1 MMTKIRGGCA
11 VGVVALLSFAFC
23 TRLGAQ
29 ESAQES
35 YVESVAISAED
46 IARMGV
52 VFAPALAVDTTAG
65 VRYPATV
72 INSPE
77 SSDSVTAAWGGTIIA
92 WKYIAGAAV
101 TAGSVLA
108 TLRSQDVLPLQEAWM
123 EAVTALQSANFALGK
138 DERLFEQ
145 GVIARQR
152 LNQARL
158 AQQQAAFT
166 ERSARAL
173 LAQGGFDAAMLQAL
187 REQGRGLGEYYLIA
201 GADGIL
207 SQRLYSVGAYVQA
220 GDVLA
225 TLNSGARLWAR
236 AQVSARAAAA
246 LQIGQR
252 LSVAGSAEPLTLRQR
267 NYVIDSSN
275 QTIELL
281 AEFDDQVSF
290 TPGQILSLILPPA
303 APGVLIPARAVVHSG
318 SSTTVYV
325 RSEGGVEAR
334 TLPLQSIGADYLA
347 TTGIAVGEEIAV
359 QGTAVLKGIQLGL
372 GGGE

>member
-11 VGVVALLSFAFC
+11 VGVVALLSVAFC
-23 TRLGAQ
+23 IRLGAQ
-29 ESAQES
+29 ESAQET
-35 YVESVAISAED
+35 YTESVAIGAED

-65 VRYPATV
+65 ARYPATV
-72 INSPE
+72 INSPD
-77 SSDSVTAAWGGTIIA
+77 SSASVTATWRGTIVA

-123 EAVTALQSANFALGK
+123 EAATALQGADFALRK
-138 DERLFEQ
+138 DETLFEQ

-152 LNQARL
+152 LNQTRL
-158 AQQQAAFT
+158 LQQQAAFT

-173 LAQGGFDAAMLQAL
+173 LAQGGFDTAMLQAL

-236 AQVSARAAAA
+236 AQVSARAAVA

-252 LSVAGSAEPLTLRQR
+252 LSVAGSAQPLTLRQR

-281 AEFDDQVSF
+281 AEFDDEVSF
-290 TPGQILSLILPPA
+290 TPGQVLSLILPPV

-325 RSEGGVEAR
+325 RSAGGVEAR
-334 TLPLQSIGADYLA
+334 TLQLQSIGADYLA
-347 TTGIAVGEEIAV
+347 TSGIAVGEEIAI